1 MGHQEGAGQS
11 IERLDTYVTELDV
24 AAREIK
30 TTRVFNAPRELVFK
44 VWTDPTHIAKW
55 WGPNGFTNTISEMDV
70 RPGGWWKFVMHGPDG
85 VDYRNESVYVE
96 VVPPERLVFEHNSS
110 PHFRTTVTFEAQG
123 DKTVLTMQMLF
134 PTAEVRD
141 RTVRVHGAEEGNRQ
155 TLSRLAEYLAQQ

>member
-1 MGHQEGAGQS
+1 VVRP
-11 IERLDTYVTELDV
+11 ERLYEYDLRDGCE
-24 AAREIK
+24 AGR
-30 TTRVFNAPRELVFK
+30 LVE
-44 VWTDPTHIAKW
+44 VCHD
-55 WGPNGFTNTISEMDV
+55 
-70 RPGGWWKFVMHGPDG
+70 GPDG
-85 VDYRNESVYVE
+85 IDYRNESVYVE
-96 VVPPERLVFEHNSS
+96 VVPPERLVFDHNSS